1 MAYAEEIRGSQL
13 TVVSALL
20 RSRKCSL
27 ILCVRRRRLR
37 HQEDLVSE
45 NCREFV
51 PLTPMLVFVSRQ
63 CGESELNELFA
74 ASMPRL
80 ARVAQRF
87 VRNREDSEDVL
98 QESLLSAFKHL
109 DQFEGRS
116 SFYTWMH
123 SIIRN
128 QAIMH
133 LRKAYVRR
141 CFSIEDHVSEDGE
154 LLFESGVDP
163 YPDVE
168 ETCAARER
176 SGILRDVLTSV
187 PRAHQAVIQVCD
199 IEGLNCRDAAARL
212 GVSLSGLKTRLH
224 RARKLISKKIQERCA
239 CAVEGVAKNGRAV
252 PAPKPAGGGQWTFR
266 DRCVPGVGSLGQSA
280 KMRIKRR
287 GLRNGP
293 RFRNQGYCYVSV
305 DSKLGR
311 GASSCTVELR

>member
-1 MAYAEEIRGSQL
+1 M
-13 TVVSALL
+13 
-20 RSRKCSL
+20 
-27 ILCVRRRRLR
+27 R
-37 HQEDLVSE
+37 HQENLVSE
-45 NCREFV
+45 NGRELV
-51 PLTPMLVFVSRQ
+51 PLRSMDVFVSRQ
-63 CGESELNELFA
+63 CGESQLNELLV

-80 ARVAQRF
+80 ARVARRF

-133 LRKAYVRR
+133 VRKACVRR

-199 IEGLNCRDAAARL
+199 IEGLNCRDAAERL

-239 CAVEGVAKNGRAV
+239 CAIEGIAKNGRAV
-252 PAPKPAGGGQWTFR
+252 PAPKSARGGQWRFK
-266 DRCVPGVGSLGQSA
+266 DCCIPGGASSGRSA

-293 RFRNQGYCYVSV
+293 RFRDQGYCYVRV
-305 DSKLGR
+305 DSRLGR
-311 GASSCTVELR
+311 GASSCTAELQ